1 MSDGERPD
9 ETELT
14 RKIVAA
20 FTTMG
25 RAVAEVAEAF
35 RPAVET
41 VARFTRDPRV
51 QSAFATERKAG
62 HPKCR
67 CLCALEHRD
76 DLGICEG
83 ESVGMVQISGMEVA
97 MCAPCQA
104 ARAASKLSG
113 RP

>member
-1 MSDGERPD
+1 MSESGRPD
-9 ETELT
+9 DTELT
-14 RKIVAA
+14 RKIVGV

-41 VARFTRDPRV
+41 VTKIARDPRV
-51 QSAFATERKAG
+51 TGAFAAER

-76 DLGICEG
+76 DQGICEG
-83 ESVGMVQISGMEVA
+83 ESVGTVLISGMDVA

-113 RP
+113 HP

>member
-1 MSDGERPD
+1 MSDSGRPD
-9 ETELT
+9 DTELT

-41 VARFTRDPRV
+41 VSRFARDPRV
-51 QSAFATERKAG
+51 QGACAAER

-76 DLGICEG
+76 DQGICEG
-83 ESVGMVQISGMEVA
+83 ESVGTVQISGMDVA

-104 ARAASKLSG
+104 ARAASKLSSQS
-113 RP
+113 

>member
-1 MSDGERPD
+1 MSDSERPD
-9 ETELT
+9 ETDLT
-14 RKIVAA
+14 KKIVAA

-41 VARFTRDPRV
+41 VARFSRDPRV
-51 QSAFATERKAG
+51 QSAFAADHKPG
-62 HPKCR
+62 HGKCR

-83 ESVGMVQISGMEVA
+83 ESVGMVQISGMDVA

-104 ARAASKLSG
+104 ARAAAKLSSQS
-113 RP
+113 